1 MQGTKNETSKEE
13 SMGEAQLDEIISKLT
28 AARS

>member
-1 MQGTKNETSKEE
+1 MQGTKTETGKDETI
-13 SMGEAQLDEIISKLT
+13 GDAQLDEIIAKLT